1 MATSPSFIGTPN
13 TTVVNVAT
21 ANTNLDGSGTVTNL
35 ITGASS
41 GTRVLEI
48 DAQIAISPAAISTAS
63 IIRIFLSTDS
73 GTTWRLFDE
82 ITLAAA
88 TGSNSVKST
97 RNIATYANLV
107 LKDSTQR
114 LGVTTTISQSTNVI
128 CLAGDL

>member
-1 MATSPSFIGTPN
+1 MATNPSFIGTPN

-21 ANTNLDGSGTVTNL
+21 ANTALDGSGTVTNL
-35 ITGASS
+35 ITGAST

-48 DAQIAISPAAISTAS
+48 DAQIAISPAGASTAS
-63 IIRIFLSTDS
+63 IVRIFLSTDS
-73 GTTWRLFDE
+73 GSTWRLFDE

-88 TGSNSVKST
+88 TSSNSAKST

-114 LGVTTTISQSTNVI
+114 LGVTTTISQSTNVF